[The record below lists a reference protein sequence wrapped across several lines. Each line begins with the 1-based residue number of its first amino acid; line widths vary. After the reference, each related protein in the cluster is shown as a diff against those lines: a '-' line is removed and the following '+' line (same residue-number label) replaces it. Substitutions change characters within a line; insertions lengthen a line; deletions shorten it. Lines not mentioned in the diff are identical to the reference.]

1 MTSALDVYEGVALIQ
16 AVTIAILA
24 RRNSQA
30 NHVYS
35 ARDIICLELVAHEL
49 K

>member
-35 ARDIICLELVAHEL
+35 AKDIIYLELAIHAL
-49 K
+49 S